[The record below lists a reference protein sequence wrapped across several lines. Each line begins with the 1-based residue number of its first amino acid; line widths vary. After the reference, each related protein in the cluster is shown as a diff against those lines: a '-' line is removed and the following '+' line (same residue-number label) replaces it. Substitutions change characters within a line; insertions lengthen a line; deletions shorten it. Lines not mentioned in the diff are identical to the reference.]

1 MALQALPSTS
11 LVELL
16 EARCDSALEVGFRFL
31 EKGEVEG
38 PATCW
43 SWRDLDR
50 RARIIAGRLQ
60 ELGYAG
66 ERALL
71 LFPPG
76 LDFVA
81 AFFGC
86 LYAGVVAVPSYPPN
100 PARVEATLPR
110 LQGTV
115 QSARPALILTT
126 SALAHALPRLAA
138 SAPEL
143 AVLEVL
149 AADDV
154 DPAWAERWRRPS
166 IRPQDLAF
174 LQYTSGSTDRPRGV
188 MVSHGNLLANLEMI
202 CSSYQVDGPHLVS
215 WLPPF
220 HDMGLIGGLLTPIA
234 LDMTVT
240 FFSTSDFVRNP
251 MRWLRA
257 ISHFGASISGAPD
270 FAYALAAKRA
280 ARSTVEGLD
289 LSRWQLAFCGAEP
302 VRARTLRDFERAF
315 APAGFDRRSFNPT
328 YGLAEATL
336 LVTGGNI
343 VEGKHLLRCDAEAL
357 EHGQVAE
364 GDGRE
369 LVSCGLPILETE
381 IAILRPDGSPAARA
395 QVGEIAIRGPAVA
408 QGYWERPDESAE
420 RFGWRG
426 VDGRKWLRSGDL
438 GFLRDGQL
446 FVTGR
451 SKDLVIIRGRN
462 HYPQD
467 IESTCE
473 TVHPAIRLGGVAA
486 FSVPGAGGQEGL
498 CVVAEVSGGAALDEV
513 ETALREALAKEHEL
527 SLEGLALIRPRTIP
541 KTTSGKIQR
550 QACRRAWLEGSLPTR
565 RRVGTVAQPG
575 GLPVWL
581 VEQLVQEASLP
592 RERIEPTS
600 TLRELGLDSM
610 AMVQLAAAAEER
622 VGVEVPV
629 EIIFDRTLAEIA
641 AWVDHTGL
649 PTTPIERPDLEASAA
664 LDPDLQPLHREVQGQ
679 MLVLTGATGLVGS
692 YLLAELLSR
701 SPRRV
706 ICLVRARDAT
716 HGWERIAE
724 TARRLGLEIGRERV
738 DIVPADLSLPR
749 FGLTQGAFAELAT
762 KVFQIVHCGAR
773 VDWSAR
779 FEDLRP
785 TNVGGTIEV
794 IRLAA
799 LAGGAAIHHVSSIGV
814 YPLGLSN
821 RPSFDESER
830 VAEGERLRVPYFQSK
845 WAAERALEQAQDR
858 GIPVTIYRP
867 GLVTGDARSGA
878 ELDPESNLFA
888 AFVAGVVRLE
898 SAPAVDKALGV
909 VPVDFVAS
917 AIAALCLA
925 EDNTNRRF
933 VLLNPSPVKQS
944 TFYGMLRGRAY
955 RLSPTAFPRWR
966 DRVLRLPREDPEN
979 PLARFAV
986 YYRTV
991 TPQVMR
997 RLEATFSE
1005 GTPVD
1010 DRQTRAAL
1018 TELGIRCPPLD
1029 AQLVDTYL
1037 DAYAARGLVP
1047 APRIEVGE
1055 ERPAHAPILLD
1066 LGDLVAPWLEGLD
1079 DAEAQMIRLYDI
1091 AKKRQWDARERLDW
1105 SLEVDPENPQHLPD
1119 ESIPIWRSPVWT
1131 ALGQAERVEVRRR
1144 YQAWQLS
1151 QFLAGEQGALLC
1163 AGRIVQSAPNAAA
1176 RMYCATQVV
1185 DEARHVEVFARLLNE
1200 KVGLSHQ
1207 VSPSLQRLLDQVLY
1221 DPSWDM
1227 TCLGMQVLIEG
1238 LGLAVFSMI
1247 RDRSQHPLIAAAHA
1261 YVAQDEARH
1270 VAFGRI
1276 QLAELY
1282 SQLSASELAEREE
1295 FVIEASYLLRDRF
1308 AARDLWVDL
1317 GLPVDRC
1324 VGWIE
1329 DSGYMH
1335 RYRAELFRRIVPIV
1349 RSIGLWGP
1357 KVRDAYARMGLLEF
1371 AESEVDVLM
1380 AEDERIARSFDA
1392 AAFTTAVQL

>member
-1 MALQALPSTS
+1 MRS
-11 LVELL
+11 
-16 EARCDSALEVGFRFL
+16 DSDLAVGLRFL

-43 SWRDLDR
+43 SWRDLDG
-50 RARIIAGRLQ
+50 RARSIAGRLQ

-76 LDFVA
+76 LDFIA

-86 LYAGVVAVPSYPPN
+86 LYAGVVAVPCYPPN
-100 PARVEATLPR
+100 LARLEATLPR
-110 LQGTV
+110 LQGIV
-115 QSARPALILTT
+115 QSARPGLIVSTLG
-126 SALAHALPRLAA
+126 LADALPRVAA

-143 AVLEVL
+143 AVLEVV

-154 DPAWAERWRRPS
+154 DPGWAELWRRPT
-166 IRPQDLAF
+166 IRPQELAF
-174 LQYTSGSTDRPRGV
+174 LQYTSGSTDRPKGV

-202 CSSYQVDGPHLVS
+202 RLSYQVEEPCLVT
-215 WLPPF
+215 WLPPY
-220 HDMGLIGGLLTPIA
+220 HDMGLIGGLLGPLAMDI
-234 LDMTVT
+234 TVT
-240 FFSTSDFVRNP
+240 VFSTADFVRNP

-280 ARSTVEGLD
+280 ARSGVEGLD
-289 LSRWQLAFCGAEP
+289 LSSWQLAFCGAEP
-302 VRARTLRDFERAF
+302 VRSRTLREFERVF
-315 APAGFDRRSFNPT
+315 APAGFARRSFNPT

-336 LVTGGNI
+336 LVTGGNF
-343 VEGKHLLRCDAEAL
+343 VEGKHLLRCDPAAL
-357 EHGQVAE
+357 ERGEVRAGE
-364 GDGRE
+364 GRE
-369 LVSCGLPILETE
+369 LVSSGLPILETE
-381 IAILRPDGSPAARA
+381 VAILRADGTAAPPSE
-395 QVGEIAIRGPAVA
+395 VGEIAIRGPAVA
-408 QGYWERPDESAE
+408 QGYWELAEESAE

-426 VDGRKWLRSGDL
+426 ADGRRWLRSGDL
-438 GFLRDGQL
+438 GFVREGHL

-451 SKDLVIIRGRN
+451 SKDLIIVRGRN

-473 TVHPAIRLGGVAA
+473 AVHPGIRLGGVAA

-498 CVVAEVSGGAALDEV
+498 CIVAEVSGGAALDEV
-513 ETALREALAKEHEL
+513 ETALREGLAKEHEL
-527 SLEGLALIRPRTIP
+527 AIEGLALIRPRTLP

-550 QACRRAWLEGSLPTR
+550 QACRRAWLEGSLAAR
-565 RRVGTVAQPG
+565 RRVGRVAQPG
-575 GLPVWL
+575 GLPAWL
-581 VEQLVQEASLP
+581 VEQLVEEALIP
-592 RERIEPTS
+592 RDRIEPTS

-664 LDPDLQPLHREVQGQ
+664 LDPELVPCTGAVRGEKV
-679 MLVLTGATGLVGS
+679 VLTGATGLVGS
-692 YLLAELLSR
+692 YLLAELLAR

-706 ICLVRARDAT
+706 LCLVRARDAA

-724 TARRLGLEIGRERV
+724 TARRLGLEIARERV
-738 DIVPADLSLPR
+738 EIVPGDLSLPR
-749 FGLTQGAFAELAT
+749 FGLTTGAFAELAA

-779 FEDLRP
+779 FEDLRA

-799 LAGGAAIHHVSSIGV
+799 LAGGTPIHHVSSIGV
-814 YPLGLSN
+814 YPLGLSS
-821 RPSFDESER
+821 RPRFEESER
-830 VAEGERLRVPYFQSK
+830 VAEGERLRIPYFQSK
-845 WAAERALEQAQDR
+845 WAAERALEQAQER

-867 GLVTGDARSGA
+867 GLVTGDARTGA
-878 ELDPESNLFA
+878 ELDPEGNLFA
-888 AFVAGVVRLE
+888 AFVAGVVRLG

-917 AIAALCLA
+917 AIAALSLA
-925 EDNTNRRF
+925 EGSADRRF
-933 VLLNPSPVKQS
+933 VLLNPSPVQQS

-955 RLSPTAFPRWR
+955 RLTPTAFPRWR
-966 DRVLRLPREDPEN
+966 DRVLRLPREDQDN

-986 YYRTV
+986 YYRSI

-997 RLEATFSE
+997 RLEATFSD
-1005 GTPVD
+1005 GIPVD
-1010 DRQTRAAL
+1010 DRRTRAAL
-1018 TELGIRCPPLD
+1018 AELGIRCPPLD

-1055 ERPAHAPILLD
+1055 ERPEHAPILLD
-1066 LGDLVAPWLEGLD
+1066 LDDLLGPWMEGLE
-1079 DAEAQMIRLYDI
+1079 DAQAQMIRLYDI

-1119 ESIPIWRSPVWT
+1119 ESIPIWGSPVWT
-1131 ALGQAERVEVRRR
+1131 ALGQPERVEVRRH

-1163 AGRIVQSAPNAAA
+1163 AGRIVQNAPDAAA

-1200 KVGLSHQ
+1200 KLGLSHP

-1221 DPSWDM
+1221 DPRGDM

-1282 SQLSASELAEREE
+1282 GQLSAAELAEREE

-1308 AARDLWVDL
+1308 SARDLWAEL

-1335 RYRAELFRRIVPIV
+1335 HYRAELFRRIVPIV
-1349 RSIGLWGP
+1349 RSIGLWSP

-1371 AESEVDVLM
+1371 SETEVDVLM
-1380 AEDERIARSFDA
+1380 AEDERIAQRFDA
-1392 AAFTTAVQL
+1392 AAQP